1 MSVVRN
7 RKTSKKEKAID
18 NAVMETA
25 FNNELWENEAQVT
38 PKTVPTSIRLSPRTI
53 RRAKLFA
60 RVHRQRGYQSW
71 LKKIIEDRIETEYD
85 IYKGIHKNG
94 TK

>member
-1 MSVVRN
+1 MGVIKN
-7 RKTSKKEKAID
+7 RKTSRQEKAID
-18 NAVMETA
+18 NAVMEPA
-25 FNNELWENEAQVT
+25 CDYDQWGKELQVT

-71 LKKIIEDRIETEYD
+71 LKKIIEDRIETEYE
-85 IYKGIHKNG
+85 IYKGIRGNG
-94 TK
+94 A